1 MLKGIIGYGI
11 LQLLLYYYHDLEDVR
26 AAIQISLGDH
36 DVCGYLD
43 RVRNLRG
50 LGLQLE
56 MLTADLDELDS
67 IDGYKNRR
75 LKFFTRWYELRKNCN
90 WIALRDALLAPQL
103 NNNRLAEEISKKIEE
118 KTHGHSHLI
127 KQESA
132 DSALSV
138 SFSSPTSASSS
149 CLSQGQCWLAS

>member
-1 MLKGIIGYGI
+1 MCWY
-11 LQLLLYYYHDLEDVR
+11 
-26 AAIQISLGDH
+26 LG
-36 DVCGYLD
+36 

-56 MLTADLDELDS
+56 MSEADLNKLDR
-67 IDGYKNRR
+67 IDDYKHQR
-75 LKFFTRWYELRKNCN
+75 LKFFTRWYELGKNCN

-103 NNNRLAEEISKKIEE
+103 NNNLLAEEISKKIEE

-149 CLSQGQCWLAS
+149 CLSQGQCWLAIAS

>member
-1 MLKGIIGYGI
+1 MQIN
-11 LQLLLYYYHDLEDVR
+11 LEN
-26 AAIQISLGDH
+26 H
-36 DVCGYLD
+36 DVYWYLD
-43 RVRNLRG
+43 MVGNLRG

-56 MLTADLDELDS
+56 IPTADLNRLDS
-67 IDGYKNRR
+67 VDDYKDRSVE
-75 LKFFTRWYELRKNCN
+75 FFLRWYQLGINCN

-103 NNNRLAEEISKKIEE
+103 SCNLLAEKISKKIEE

-138 SFSSPTSASSS
+138 SFNSPTSASSD
-149 CLSQGQCWLAS
+149 CLSQGKYW